1 MPNRHR
7 TTEELAFN
15 RTVGNNIK
23 YLRKIRNFTQS
34 RVARDLDCTFQQI
47 QKYEKGSNG
56 VSGLKLQKLAKL
68 FDIKTDVIIDP
79 NFIPYHKGFTGKM
92 DWLQHEAEIEEEQKR
107 QAYRKE
113 FMEENKDVNHKTEVC
128 RSRDPATN

>member
-15 RTVGNNIK
+15 STVGNNIK
-23 YLRKIRNFTQS
+23 YLRKIKNFTQS

-113 FMEENKDVNHKTEVC
+113 FMEENKDVNHK
-128 RSRDPATN
+128 A

>member
-1 MPNRHR
+1 MSNRQR
-7 TTEELAFN
+7 TPEELAFN
-15 RTVGNNIK
+15 RTVGTNIK
-23 YLRKIRNFTQS
+23 YLRKLRSFTQS

-47 QKYEKGSNG
+47 QKYEKGMNG
-56 VSGLKLQKLAKL
+56 LSSLKLQKLAKL

-113 FMEENKDVNHKTEVC
+113 FMEENKDVNHK
-128 RSRDPATN
+128 A

>member
-15 RTVGNNIK
+15 ATVGSNIK
-23 YLRKIRNFTQS
+23 YLRTTRNLNQS
-34 RVARDLDCTFQQI
+34 KVAAALAPPVSFQQI

-56 VSGLKLQKLAKL
+56 IDALKLKKLSD
-68 FDIKTDVIIDP
+68 FFEIKTDVLIDP
-79 NFIPYHKGFTGKM
+79 QLIPYHKGFTGKM

-107 QAYRKE
+107 QAYREE
-113 FMEENKDVNHKTEVC
+113 FMKENKDVNHK
-128 RSRDPATN
+128 A